1 VARRSCDIIV
11 MRLWPYVRRARSMER
26 AVPPSPQIG
35 ESEAAPM
42 ETRPDL
48 FTTHDSPSRATCATC
63 PLRVA
68 MERIAQVALRQHVL
82 YLEGECQPRV
92 ELLRELEASYTLERL
107 IRMRICAVSRS
118 SALPAGELALAVDT
132 LRCQDLNSALSA
144 CAMASDCPLS
154 A

>member
-1 VARRSCDIIV
+1 
-11 MRLWPYVRRARSMER
+11 
-26 AVPPSPQIG
+26 
-35 ESEAAPM
+35 M

-48 FTTHDSPSRATCATC
+48 FAAHDTPEGVTCATC

-107 IRMRICAVSRS
+107 IRTRICAVSRGS
-118 SALPAGELALAVDT
+118 V
-132 LRCQDLNSALSA
+132 
-144 CAMASDCPLS
+144 ASDCPLS